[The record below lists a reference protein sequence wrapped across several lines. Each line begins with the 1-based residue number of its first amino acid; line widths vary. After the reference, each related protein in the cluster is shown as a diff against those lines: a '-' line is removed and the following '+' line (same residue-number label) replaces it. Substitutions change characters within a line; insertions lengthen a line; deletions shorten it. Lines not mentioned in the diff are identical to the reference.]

1 MSLYFINSSS
11 VDAYVAI
18 MWPYQ
23 NCGPFLQFRKAMWY
37 KVATQQTVEFFAGL
51 DLSQF
56 YAPPGNFPFGS
67 FYAEEFRGGVGN
79 TWGDSG
85 GVGVQP
91 DATLDPVGPRNQ
103 CFDDP
108 TGCTQVVDMATV
120 AFNTAPNLAIVLKDT
135 VPLEP
140 NWEAIVF

>member
-18 MWPYQ
+18 MFPDK
-23 NCGPFLQFRKAMWY
+23 NCGPFLQFRKLMWF
-37 KVATQQTVEFFAGL
+37 KVATQKTVEFFAGL

-56 YAPPGNFPFGS
+56 YAPPGNAPFGS
-67 FYAEEFRGGVGN
+67 FYAEEFLWGMGN
-79 TWGDSG
+79 TWGDLG

-91 DATLDPVGPRNQ
+91 DATLDPVGPRSQ

>member
-1 MSLYFINSSS
+1 MSLYFTNSSS

-18 MWPYQ
+18 MWPYR

-37 KVATQQTVEFFAGL
+37 QVATKKTVEFFGGL
-51 DLSQF
+51 DLSTF

-79 TWGDSG
+79 TWGGTSG
-85 GVGVQP
+85 QP
-91 DATLDPVGPRNQ
+91 NATLDPVGPRIQ

-108 TGCTQVVDMATV
+108 TGCTQVVELATV
-120 AFNTAPNLAIVLKDT
+120 AFNTAPNLAIVLLNT
-135 VPLEP
+135 VPEEP
-140 NWEAIVF
+140 NWEAIAF